1 MFCVVFFFKNHK
13 RKFRTLR
20 EIMQPE
26 KAASGEHINVIT
38 HRIIFAN
45 QNTIFYNKSL
55 KGIGMRHSLKALH
68 HQGTL
73 MTKIKL
79 KRTKVSLERWKTMH
93 DSPFKKIFKKKTKF
107 KRQNDRSQKWKRGNA
122 TDGEGNILGI
132 EGPRS
137 QGSHFWGKT
146 ENPGTRLGI
155 KLSIKTLS
163 SRANYSKWRHKGRF
177 TNRILRHRFAQ

>member
-1 MFCVVFFFKNHK
+1 MIVLGVFFFKNHE

-20 EIMQPE
+20 KIMQPE

-79 KRTKVSLERWKTMH
+79 KITKVSLERWKTMH
-93 DSPFKKIFKKKTKF
+93 DSPFKKIFKKKPKF
-107 KRQNDRSQKWKRGNA
+107 KRQNDRSQK
-122 TDGEGNILGI
+122 
-132 EGPRS
+132 
-137 QGSHFWGKT
+137 
-146 ENPGTRLGI
+146 
-155 KLSIKTLS
+155 
-163 SRANYSKWRHKGRF
+163 
-177 TNRILRHRFAQ
+177 

>member
-1 MFCVVFFFKNHK
+1 MIVLGVFFFKNHK

-20 EIMQPE
+20 KIMQPE

-45 QNTIFYNKSL
+45 QNTIFYNKSF

-93 DSPFKKIFKKKTKF
+93 DSPFKKILKKT
-107 KRQNDRSQKWKRGNA
+107 
-122 TDGEGNILGI
+122 EI
-132 EGPRS
+132 
-137 QGSHFWGKT
+137 
-146 ENPGTRLGI
+146 
-155 KLSIKTLS
+155 
-163 SRANYSKWRHKGRF
+163 
-177 TNRILRHRFAQ
+177 